1 MAVPDYQSIM
11 LPLLRLAGDGQEHKF
26 SEAMESLAKE
36 FGLSEQE
43 RDELLPSGAQTK
55 FGNRA
60 GWARTYMTK
69 AGLLVSPG
77 RGRFKITER
86 GLGVLK
92 TNPERISAKSLRQYP
107 EFVEFQGTHRQERE
121 PQEQEQEAES
131 EQTPA
136 EALEASYVNLRK
148 ALAQDLLDKVK
159 SCSPVFFEHLVVD
172 LLVAMGYGGS
182 RKDAGQAVG
191 RTGDGG
197 IDGIIKED
205 KLGLDA
211 VCVQAK
217 RWDGTVGRP
226 VVQAF
231 AGSLEGVRAKKGV
244 LITTS
249 QFSGEAED
257 YVGSIEKKIVLING
271 EQLAQLMIDHNIG
284 VTELATYALKRIDND
299 YFGEE

>member
-36 FGLSEQE
+36 FGLSELE

-55 FGNRA
+55 FGNRV

-107 EFVEFQGTHRQERE
+107 EFVEFQGAHRPERESQEQERE
-121 PQEQEQEAES
+121 PES

-136 EALEASYVNLRK
+136 EALESSYVNLRK
-148 ALAQDLLDKVK
+148 ALAQDLLDKVR

-217 RWDGTVGRP
+217 RWDSTVGRP
-226 VVQAF
+226 TVQAF
-231 AGSLEGVRAKKGV
+231 AGSLEGFRAKKGV

-249 QFSGEAED
+249 QFSAEAED

-271 EQLAQLMIDHNIG
+271 EQLAQLMIDYNIG
-284 VTELATYALKRIDND
+284 VTELATYAIKRLDND